1 MSERLFLTKEQAL
14 STLPEGED
22 IHCFVSGGILIG
34 ADWSREQVEQYIKD
48 ADTAEIGGGMC
59 RRMGHGLAVFG
70 TDGLKFFEAKEE
82 VLQKLEKEA
91 KCTKSAT
98 NAAD

>member
-82 VLQKLEKEA
+82 VLQKLEKEVENEKA
-91 KCTKSAT
+91 RTRS
-98 NAAD
+98 

>member
-14 STLPEGED
+14 SALPEGED

-82 VLQKLEKEA
+82 VLQKLEKEVENEKA
-91 KCTKSAT
+91 RTRS
-98 NAAD
+98 

>member
-14 STLPEGED
+14 SALPEDKD

-34 ADWSREQVEQYIKD
+34 ADWSREQVERYIKD

-98 NAAD
+98 NAAA

>member
-1 MSERLFLTKEQAL
+1 M
-14 STLPEGED
+14 
-22 IHCFVSGGILIG
+22 
-34 ADWSREQVEQYIKD
+34 EQYIKD

-82 VLQKLEKEA
+82 VLQKLEKEVENEKA
-91 KCTKSAT
+91 RTRS
-98 NAAD
+98 

>member
-48 ADTAEIGGGMC
+48 ADTAEIGGEMC

>member
-82 VLQKLEKEA
+82 VLQKLEKEVENEKA
-91 KCTKSAT
+91 RIRS
-98 NAAD
+98 